1 MQKFQVRFKAA
12 AILEEFKFGH
22 DSGKMKEKQLKKH
35 RVQITGVKTCLYF
48 RRDGQA
54 DQKVCRKYFWRK

>member
-12 AILEEFKFGH
+12 AISEEFKFGH

-48 RRDGQA
+48 RRVL
-54 DQKVCRKYFWRK
+54 KK